1 LGSDFVLL
9 RFDPKVEVG
18 GRVAAAARPSVGR
31 LSSARNNNAK
41 AAEEVA
47 DVVIVLCRLMT
58 RMGRNLGEEVPRKIA
73 INRTRQW
80 NLTADGHGYHVR
92 DKITPS
98 GKPE

>member
-1 LGSDFVLL
+1 LGSDFALL

-58 RMGRNLGEEVPRKIA
+58 RMGNISAKRCRARDRDQSHSAMESHGRRPRLP
-73 INRTRQW
+73 RPRQD
-80 NLTADGHGYHVR
+80 NALR
-92 DKITPS
+92 
-98 GKPE
+98 